1 MDKEKKRKFHLMLY
15 GIAIPVS
22 LFALYTFVFVFDN
35 GIGWK
40 IALIII
46 GLGWLTSAVS
56 GFIENLKKYENLIAA
71 GEYPVI
77 VDLETL
83 VQIQPENKLGSD
95 SSANEY
101 FALEMFRLI
110 SGRHVSS
117 GDKGKAVV
125 SEELAKV
132 NGLSL
137 GDRISLL
144 PNVGKEERETK
155 MGTVEII
162 GIYEMIDSQKTTD
175 PNMAEC
181 DMKENYIFV
190 DTGFVRQVMGEV
202 LGEEIT
208 AYSHGAVFYV
218 EDVASLDQI
227 VEQAE
232 EIPGYYWKGY
242 VIEKNNKEYHD
253 LSEPLIRM
261 DRFLMI
267 FIAAICVCGVIILG
281 LILIM
286 WTRNRLHEA
295 GILLSMGI
303 SRYAVAGQYLLENLL
318 VMLGAYPI
326 AWILGFLA
334 VGPIGAR
341 MGLELQLDSLSIL
354 AAAGIGCGI
363 VTVSTLLASVRI
375 FRMEP
380 KEILSMD

>member
-162 GIYEMIDSQKTTD
+162 GIYEMIDSQKTT
-175 PNMAEC
+175 P
-181 DMKENYIFV
+181 F
-190 DTGFVRQVMGEV
+190 
-202 LGEEIT
+202 
-208 AYSHGAVFYV
+208 
-218 EDVASLDQI
+218 
-227 VEQAE
+227 
-232 EIPGYYWKGY
+232 P
-242 VIEKNNKEYHD
+242 
-253 LSEPLIRM
+253 
-261 DRFLMI
+261 DR
-267 FIAAICVCGVIILG
+267 
-281 LILIM
+281 
-286 WTRNRLHEA
+286 R
-295 GILLSMGI
+295 
-303 SRYAVAGQYLLENLL
+303 
-318 VMLGAYPI
+318 
-326 AWILGFLA
+326 
-334 VGPIGAR
+334 
-341 MGLELQLDSLSIL
+341 
-354 AAAGIGCGI
+354 
-363 VTVSTLLASVRI
+363 
-375 FRMEP
+375 
-380 KEILSMD
+380 